1 MELLDIHKLLI
12 TFMKDNKLLF
22 LFYLIVSL
30 LLYPIHYI
38 FIPKYYGYVINSFKD
53 KKESRFIFMV
63 KALVFFYIL
72 CWFLETGLLFLQ
84 YKIFPVFAE
93 YATGTI
99 FEFIIDH
106 YELDFE
112 NIHTGEIL
120 SKIIRLPGILIQ
132 YMTVFG
138 IEFFKE
144 FFTLITAIY
153 SYYNVSSL
161 AVVVYLFYVI
171 LNYSYTYIMF
181 RIFLNNDIAKNDVQD
196 KMYEALVD
204 CFNNFSSVYAFNQQ
218 EYEIDRFYTKSY
230 IGYKLEVNKSWEIY
244 IKSYIFWGFA
254 TVSMFLVMNYII
266 YNDYKKKRIDSDMLI
281 STFIITFSI
290 VRLYEKAE
298 GSSSKYSEIFSKIMD
313 TEKFFNTISD
323 YNYNSKKVGD
333 SVFKNGNIVI
343 KNLYHKYDETFVLEN
358 INLTIKKG
366 EKVAFVGHIGSGKS
380 TLIKLILGFQPIVM
394 GDIIIGDVNLN
405 NVPNKD
411 IRREIFYIPQKPK
424 LFNRTLYE
432 NIVYGLEKPPPAED
446 IIKLLNDLELN
457 DIAEIFSAKMN
468 ASVGV
473 DGNFISGG
481 QRQMVWLLRSFY
493 RQSRILIMDEPT
505 ASLDQKNKDLLIKII
520 KKISIGKTVIIVSH
534 DSIDSAFRKI
544 EFNKG
549 RLVTSSYFS

>member
-1 MELLDIHKLLI
+1 MELLNIHKLLYEFI
-12 TFMKDNKLLF
+12 KNNTLIFI
-22 LFYLIVSL
+22 FYVIVSL

-38 FIPKYYGYVINSFKD
+38 FIPKYYGLVINSFKD
-53 KKESRFIFMV
+53 KKESKFIFMI
-63 KALVFFYIL
+63 KALVFFYVL

-84 YKIFPVFAE
+84 YKIFPSFAE

-99 FEFIIDH
+99 FQFIIDH

-161 AVVVYLFYVI
+161 AVWVYIFYVI
-171 LNYSYTYIMF
+171 LNYSYTYFMF
-181 RIFLNNDIAKNDVQD
+181 KIFLKNDTAKNEVQD

-218 EYEIDRFYTKSY
+218 EYEVERFYTKSY
-230 IGYKLEVNKSWEIY
+230 VDYKLEVNKSWETY

-254 TVSMFLVMNYII
+254 TVSMFLVLNYII
-266 YNDYKKKRIDSDMLI
+266 YHDYKSKKIDTDMLV

-298 GSSSKYSEIFSKIMD
+298 SSSSKYSEIFSKIRD
-313 TEKFFNTISD
+313 TEGFFNNISS
-323 YNYNSKKVGD
+323 YNYNDKKVSD
-333 SVFKNGNIVI
+333 SEFKNGDIVI
-343 KNLYHKYDETFVLEN
+343 KNVYHKYNDKFVLEN
-358 INLTIKKG
+358 VNLVIKKG
-366 EKVAFVGHIGSGKS
+366 EKVAFVGHIGSGKT
-380 TLIKLILGFQPIVM
+380 TLVKLILGFQPIVM
-394 GDIIIGDVNLN
+394 GEISVGGVNLN
-405 NVPNKD
+405 KVSNKD
-411 IRREIFYIPQKPK
+411 IRKEIFYIPQKPK

-432 NIVYGLEKPPPAED
+432 NIVYGIKKPPAADD
-446 IIKLLNDLELN
+446 IIRLLKDLELT
-457 DIAEIFSAKMN
+457 DIAEIFSEKMN
-468 ASVGV
+468 RSVGV

-505 ASLDQKNKDLLIKII
+505 ASLDQKNKELLIKII

-549 RLVTSSYFS
+549 RLSTSSYFS

>member
-1 MELLDIHKLLI
+1 MELLNIHKLLYEFI
-12 TFMKDNKLLF
+12 KDNTLIF
-22 LFYLIVSL
+22 IFYVIVSL

-38 FIPKYYGYVINSFKD
+38 FIPKYYGLVINSFKD
-53 KKESRFIFMV
+53 KKESKFIFMI
-63 KALVFFYIL
+63 KALVFFYVL

-161 AVVVYLFYVI
+161 AVWVYIFYVI
-171 LNYSYTYIMF
+171 LNYSYTYFMF
-181 RIFLNNDIAKNDVQD
+181 KIFLKNDTSKNEVQD

-218 EYEIDRFYTKSY
+218 EYEVERFYTKSY
-230 IGYKLEVNKSWEIY
+230 VDYKLEVNKSWETY

-254 TVSMFLVMNYII
+254 TVSMFLVLNYII
-266 YNDYKKKRIDSDMLI
+266 YNDYKSKKIDTDMLV

-298 GSSSKYSEIFSKIMD
+298 SSSSKYSEIFSKIRD
-313 TEKFFNTISD
+313 TEGFFNNISS
-323 YNYNSKKVGD
+323 YNYNDKKVSD
-333 SVFKNGNIVI
+333 SEFKNGDIVI
-343 KNLYHKYDETFVLEN
+343 KNVYHKYNDKFVLEN
-358 INLTIKKG
+358 VNLVIKKG
-366 EKVAFVGHIGSGKS
+366 EKVAFVGHIGSGKT
-380 TLIKLILGFQPIVM
+380 TLVKLILGFQPIVM
-394 GDIIIGDVNLN
+394 GEISVGGVNLN
-405 NVPNKD
+405 KVSNKD
-411 IRREIFYIPQKPK
+411 IRKEIFYIPQKPK
-424 LFNRTLYE
+424 LFNRTLYD
-432 NIVYGLEKPPPAED
+432 NIVYGIKKPPAADD
-446 IIKLLNDLELN
+446 IIRLLKDLELT
-457 DIAEIFSAKMN
+457 DIAEIFSEKMN
-468 ASVGV
+468 RSVGV

-505 ASLDQKNKDLLIKII
+505 ASLDQKNKELLIKII

-549 RLVTSSYFS
+549 RLSTSSYFS

>member
-72 CWFLETGLLFLQ
+72 CWFLETGILFLQ

-171 LNYSYTYIMF
+171 LNYSYTYTMF

-218 EYEIDRFYTKSY
+218 EYEIERFYTKSY

-244 IKSYIFWGFA
+244 IKSYIFWGFV

-266 YNDYKKKRIDSDMLI
+266 YNDYKKKKIDSDMLI

-432 NIVYGLEKPPPAED
+432 NIVYGLEKPPAAED
-446 IIKLLNDLELN
+446 IIKLLNDLELS

-534 DSIDSAFRKI
+534 DSIDPAFRKI

>member
-12 TFMKDNKLLF
+12 TFIKDNKLLF

-53 KKESRFIFMV
+53 KKESKFIFMV

-161 AVVVYLFYVI
+161 AVIVYLFYVI
-171 LNYSYTYIMF
+171 LNYTYTYTMF
-181 RIFLNNDIAKNDVQD
+181 RIFLNNDIAKNEVQD

-218 EYEIDRFYTKSY
+218 EYEIERFYTKSY
-230 IGYKLEVNKSWEIY
+230 SGYKLEVNKSWEIY

-266 YNDYKKKRIDSDMLI
+266 YNDYKKKKIDSDMLI

-313 TEKFFNTISD
+313 TEKFFNSISD

-405 NVPNKD
+405 NVPNKE

-446 IIKLLNDLELN
+446 IIKLLKDLELN
-457 DIAEIFSAKMN
+457 DIAEIFSVKMN
-468 ASVGV
+468 MSVGV

-534 DSIDSAFRKI
+534 DSIDPAFRKI

>member
-171 LNYSYTYIMF
+171 LNYSYTYTMF

-218 EYEIDRFYTKSY
+218 EYEIERFYTKSY

-313 TEKFFNTISD
+313 TEKFFNAISD

-380 TLIKLILGFQPIVM
+380 TLVKLILGFQPIVM

-432 NIVYGLEKPPPAED
+432 NIVYGLEKPPAAED

-534 DSIDSAFRKI
+534 DSIDPAFRKI

>member
-12 TFMKDNKLLF
+12 TFIKENKLVF
-22 LFYLIVSL
+22 IFYFIVSL

-53 KKESRFIFMV
+53 KKESKFIFMI
-63 KALVFFYIL
+63 KALIFFYIL
-72 CWFLETGLLFLQ
+72 CWFLETSLLFLQ
-84 YKIFPVFAE
+84 YKIFPAFAE

-138 IEFFKE
+138 VEFFKE

-153 SYYNVSSL
+153 SYYNVSYL
-161 AVVVYLFYVI
+161 AVSVYIFYVI
-171 LNYSYTYIMF
+171 VNYTYTYFMF
-181 RIFLNNDIAKNDVQD
+181 KIFLDNDIAKNNVQD

-218 EYEIDRFYTKSY
+218 EYEIERFYTKSY
-230 IGYKLEVNKSWEIY
+230 VDYKLEVNKSWEIY
-244 IKSYIFWGFA
+244 IKSYIFWGFV

-266 YNDYKKKRIDSDMLI
+266 YRDYKKKAIDTDMLI

-298 GSSSKYSEIFSKIMD
+298 GSSSKYSDIFSKIMD
-313 TEKFFNTISD
+313 TEKFFNTIS
-323 YNYNSKKVGD
+323 NYNFNGKKICD
-333 SVFKNGNIVI
+333 SSFKNGNIVI
-343 KNLYHKYDETFVLEN
+343 KNVYHKYNNKFVLEN

-366 EKVAFVGHIGSGKS
+366 EKVAFVGHIGSGKT

-405 NVPNKD
+405 NVSNKD
-411 IRREIFYIPQKPK
+411 IRSEIFYIPQKPK

-432 NIVYGLEKPPPAED
+432 NIVYGLKKPPSAED
-446 IIKLLNDLELN
+446 IIRLLKDLELN
-457 DIAEIFSAKMN
+457 DIAEIFSEKMDM
-468 ASVGV
+468 SVGV

-520 KKISIGKTVIIVSH
+520 KRISIGKTVIIVSH

>member
-12 TFMKDNKLLF
+12 TFIKDNKLLF

-53 KKESRFIFMV
+53 KKESKFIFMV

-171 LNYSYTYIMF
+171 LNYTYTYTMF
-181 RIFLNNDIAKNDVQD
+181 RIFLNNDIAKNEVQD

-218 EYEIDRFYTKSY
+218 EYEIERFYTKSY
-230 IGYKLEVNKSWEIY
+230 SGYKMEVNKSWEIY

-313 TEKFFNTISD
+313 TEKFFNSISD

-405 NVPNKD
+405 NVPNKE

-446 IIKLLNDLELN
+446 IIKLLKDLELN
-457 DIAEIFSAKMN
+457 DIAEIFSVKMN
-468 ASVGV
+468 MSVGV

-534 DSIDSAFRKI
+534 DSIDPAFRKI

>member
-1 MELLDIHKLLI
+1 
-12 TFMKDNKLLF
+12 
-22 LFYLIVSL
+22 
-30 LLYPIHYI
+30 
-38 FIPKYYGYVINSFKD
+38 
-53 KKESRFIFMV
+53 MV

-230 IGYKLEVNKSWEIY
+230 IDYKLEVNKSWEIY

-266 YNDYKKKRIDSDMLI
+266 YNDYKKKKIDSDMLI

-380 TLIKLILGFQPIVM
+380 TLVKLILGFQPIVM

-468 ASVGV
+468 MSVGV

-534 DSIDSAFRKI
+534 DSIDPAFRKI

>member
-1 MELLDIHKLLI
+1 MELLNIHKLLYEFI
-12 TFMKDNKLLF
+12 KDNTLIF
-22 LFYLIVSL
+22 IFYVIVSL

-38 FIPKYYGYVINSFKD
+38 FIPKYYGLVINSFKD
-53 KKESRFIFMV
+53 KKESKFIFMI
-63 KALVFFYIL
+63 KALVFFYVL

-84 YKIFPVFAE
+84 YKIFPSFAE

-99 FEFIIDH
+99 FQFIIDH

-161 AVVVYLFYVI
+161 AVWVYIFYVI
-171 LNYSYTYIMF
+171 LNYSYTYFMF
-181 RIFLNNDIAKNDVQD
+181 KIFLKNDTAKNEVQD

-218 EYEIDRFYTKSY
+218 EYEVERFYTKSY
-230 IGYKLEVNKSWEIY
+230 VDYKMEVNKSWETY
-244 IKSYIFWGFA
+244 IKSYIFWGFV
-254 TVSMFLVMNYII
+254 TVSMFLVLNYII
-266 YNDYKKKRIDSDMLI
+266 YNDYKSKKIDTDMLV

-298 GSSSKYSEIFSKIMD
+298 SSSSKYSEIFSKIRD
-313 TEKFFNTISD
+313 TEGFFNNISS
-323 YNYNSKKVGD
+323 YNYNDKKVSD
-333 SVFKNGNIVI
+333 SEFKNGDIVI
-343 KNLYHKYDETFVLEN
+343 KNVYHKYNDKFVLEN
-358 INLTIKKG
+358 VNLVIKKG
-366 EKVAFVGHIGSGKS
+366 EKVAFVGHIGSGKT
-380 TLIKLILGFQPIVM
+380 TLVKLILGFQPIVM
-394 GDIIIGDVNLN
+394 GEISVGGVNLN
-405 NVPNKD
+405 KVSNKD
-411 IRREIFYIPQKPK
+411 IRKEIFYIPQKPK
-424 LFNRTLYE
+424 LFNRTLYD
-432 NIVYGLEKPPPAED
+432 NIVYGLKKPPAAED
-446 IIKLLNDLELN
+446 IIRLLKDLELT
-457 DIAEIFSAKMN
+457 DIAEIFSEKMN
-468 ASVGV
+468 RSVGV

-505 ASLDQKNKDLLIKII
+505 ASLDQKNKELLIKII

-549 RLVTSSYFS
+549 RLSTSSYFS

>member
-12 TFMKDNKLLF
+12 TFIKDNKLLF

-153 SYYNVSSL
+153 SYHNVSSL
-161 AVVVYLFYVI
+161 AVIVYLFYVI
-171 LNYSYTYIMF
+171 LNYTYTYTMF
-181 RIFLNNDIAKNDVQD
+181 KIFLNNDIAKNEVQD

-218 EYEIDRFYTKSY
+218 EYEIERFYTKSY

-266 YNDYKKKRIDSDMLI
+266 YRDYKKKKIDSDMLI

-313 TEKFFNTISD
+313 TEKFFNNISD

-333 SVFKNGNIVI
+333 SVFNNGNIVI

-432 NIVYGLEKPPPAED
+432 NIVYGLKKPPPAED
-446 IIKLLNDLELN
+446 IIKLLKDLELN
-457 DIAEIFSAKMN
+457 DIAEIFSEKMN
-468 ASVGV
+468 MSVGV

-534 DSIDSAFRKI
+534 DSIDTAFRKI

>member
-12 TFMKDNKLLF
+12 TFIKDNKLLF

-171 LNYSYTYIMF
+171 LNYSYTYTMF

-218 EYEIDRFYTKSY
+218 EYEIERFYTKSY

-266 YNDYKKKRIDSDMLI
+266 YNDYKKKKIDSDMLI

-313 TEKFFNTISD
+313 TEKFFNAISD

-380 TLIKLILGFQPIVM
+380 TLVKLILGFQPIVM

-446 IIKLLNDLELN
+446 IIKLLKDLELN
-457 DIAEIFSAKMN
+457 DIAEIFSVKMN
-468 ASVGV
+468 MSVGV

-534 DSIDSAFRKI
+534 DSIDPAFRKI

>member
-12 TFMKDNKLLF
+12 TFIKDNKLLF

-171 LNYSYTYIMF
+171 LNYTYTYTMF
-181 RIFLNNDIAKNDVQD
+181 RIFLNNDIAKNEVQD

-218 EYEIDRFYTKSY
+218 EYEIERFYTKSY
-230 IGYKLEVNKSWEIY
+230 SGYKLEVNKSWEIY

-313 TEKFFNTISD
+313 TEKFFNSISD

-405 NVPNKD
+405 NVPNKE

-446 IIKLLNDLELN
+446 IIKLLKDLELN
-457 DIAEIFSAKMN
+457 DIAEIFSVKMN
-468 ASVGV
+468 MSVGV

-534 DSIDSAFRKI
+534 DSIDPAFRKI

>member
-12 TFMKDNKLLF
+12 TFIKDNKLLF

-53 KKESRFIFMV
+53 KKESKFIFMV

-161 AVVVYLFYVI
+161 AVIVYLFYVI
-171 LNYSYTYIMF
+171 LNYTYTYTMF
-181 RIFLNNDIAKNDVQD
+181 RIFLNNDIAKNEVQD

-218 EYEIDRFYTKSY
+218 EYEIERFYTKSY
-230 IGYKLEVNKSWEIY
+230 SGYKLEVNKSWEIY

-313 TEKFFNTISD
+313 TEKFFNSISD

-446 IIKLLNDLELN
+446 IIKLLKDLELN
-457 DIAEIFSAKMN
+457 DIAEIFSVKMN
-468 ASVGV
+468 MSVGV

-534 DSIDSAFRKI
+534 DSIDPAFRKI

>member
-1 MELLDIHKLLI
+1 
-12 TFMKDNKLLF
+12 
-22 LFYLIVSL
+22 
-30 LLYPIHYI
+30 
-38 FIPKYYGYVINSFKD
+38 
-53 KKESRFIFMV
+53 MV

-84 YKIFPVFAE
+84 YKIFPEFAE

-161 AVVVYLFYVI
+161 AVIVYIFYVI
-171 LNYSYTYIMF
+171 LNYTYTYTMF
-181 RIFLNNDIAKNDVQD
+181 KIFLKNDIAKNEVQD
-196 KMYEALVD
+196 KMYESLVD

-218 EYEIDRFYTKSY
+218 EYEIERFYTLSY
-230 IGYKLEVNKSWEIY
+230 FGYNLEVKKSWEIY

-266 YNDYKKKRIDSDMLI
+266 YNDYKNKKIDSDMLI

-290 VRLYEKAE
+290 IRLYEKAE

-313 TEKFFNTISD
+313 TEKFFNSISN
-323 YNYNSKKVGD
+323 YNYNNKKVDD
-333 SVFKNGNIVI
+333 SVFKNGDIVI
-343 KNLYHKYDETFVLEN
+343 KNVYHKYNDTFVLEN
-358 INLTIKKG
+358 VNLTIKKG

-394 GDIIIGDVNLN
+394 GDITIGDVNLN
-405 NVPNKD
+405 NVPNKE

-457 DIAEIFSAKMN
+457 DIAEIFSEKMN
-468 ASVGV
+468 MSVGV
-473 DGNFISGG
+473 DGNCISGG

-520 KKISIGKTVIIVSH
+520 KKISVGKTVIIVSH

>member
-1 MELLDIHKLLI
+1 MELLDIHKLLYEFI
-12 TFMKDNKLLF
+12 KDNTLIF
-22 LFYLIVSL
+22 IFYLIVSL

-38 FIPKYYGYVINSFKD
+38 FIPKYYGLVINSFKD
-53 KKESRFIFMV
+53 KKESKFIFMI
-63 KALVFFYIL
+63 KALVFFYVL

-84 YKIFPVFAE
+84 YKIFPSFAE

-161 AVVVYLFYVI
+161 AVWVYIFYVI
-171 LNYSYTYIMF
+171 LNYSYTYFMF
-181 RIFLNNDIAKNDVQD
+181 KIFLKNDTAKNEVQD

-218 EYEIDRFYTKSY
+218 EYEVDRFYTKSY
-230 IGYKLEVNKSWEIY
+230 VDYKLEVNKSWETY

-254 TVSMFLVMNYII
+254 TVSMFLVLNYII
-266 YNDYKKKRIDSDMLI
+266 YHDYKSKKIDTDMLV

-298 GSSSKYSEIFSKIMD
+298 SSSSKYSEIFSKIRD
-313 TEKFFNTISD
+313 TEGFFNNISS
-323 YNYNSKKVGD
+323 YNYNDKKVSD
-333 SVFKNGNIVI
+333 SEFKNGDIVI
-343 KNLYHKYDETFVLEN
+343 KNVYHKYNDKFVLEN
-358 INLTIKKG
+358 VNLVIKKG
-366 EKVAFVGHIGSGKS
+366 EKVAFVGHIGSGKT
-380 TLIKLILGFQPIVM
+380 TLVKLILGFQPIVM
-394 GDIIIGDVNLN
+394 GEISVGGVNLN
-405 NVPNKD
+405 KVSNKD
-411 IRREIFYIPQKPK
+411 IRKEIFYIPQKPK

-432 NIVYGLEKPPPAED
+432 NIVYGLKKPPAADD
-446 IIKLLNDLELN
+446 IIRLLKDLELN
-457 DIAEIFSAKMN
+457 DIAEIFSEKMN
-468 ASVGV
+468 MSVGV

-549 RLVTSSYFS
+549 RLSTSSYFS

>member
-1 MELLDIHKLLI
+1 MELLDIHKLLFA
-12 TFMKDNKLLF
+12 FMKDHKVLF
-22 LFYLIVSL
+22 VFYFIVSL

-38 FIPKYYGYVINSFKD
+38 FIPKYYGLVINSFKD

-84 YKIFPVFAE
+84 YKIFPAFAE

-161 AVVVYLFYVI
+161 AVWVYIFYVI

-181 RIFLNNDIAKNDVQD
+181 KIFLKNDIAKNEVQD

-218 EYEIDRFYTKSY
+218 EYEIERFYTFSY
-230 IGYKLEVNKSWEIY
+230 FGYKLEVKKSWEIY

-266 YNDYKKKRIDSDMLI
+266 YKDYKNKRIDSDLLI

-313 TEKFFNTISD
+313 TEKFFNNISN
-323 YNYNSKKVGD
+323 YNYNGKKV
-333 SVFKNGNIVI
+333 SESEFKNGDIVI
-343 KNLYHKYDETFVLEN
+343 KNLYHKYNDKFVLEN
-358 INLTIKKG
+358 VNLTIKKG

-380 TLIKLILGFQPIVM
+380 TLVKLILGFQPIVM

-405 NVPNKD
+405 KVCNKD
-411 IRREIFYIPQKPK
+411 IRKEIFYIPQKPK

-432 NIVYGLEKPPPAED
+432 NIVYGLKKPPSAED
-446 IIKLLNDLELN
+446 IINLLNDLELN
-457 DIAEIFSAKMN
+457 DIAEIFSEKMN
-468 ASVGV
+468 MSVGV

-534 DSIDSAFRKI
+534 DSIDAAFRKI

-549 RLVTSSYFS
+549 RLASSSYFS

>member
-1 MELLDIHKLLI
+1 MELLNIHKLLYEFI
-12 TFMKDNKLLF
+12 KDNTLIF
-22 LFYLIVSL
+22 IFYVIVSL

-38 FIPKYYGYVINSFKD
+38 FIPKYYGLVINSFKD
-53 KKESRFIFMV
+53 KKESKFIFMI
-63 KALVFFYIL
+63 KALVFFYVL

-84 YKIFPVFAE
+84 YKIFPSFAE

-99 FEFIIDH
+99 FQFIIDH

-161 AVVVYLFYVI
+161 AVWVYIFYVF
-171 LNYSYTYIMF
+171 LNYSYTYFMF
-181 RIFLNNDIAKNDVQD
+181 KIFLKNDTAKNEVQD

-218 EYEIDRFYTKSY
+218 DYEVERFYTKSY
-230 IGYKLEVNKSWEIY
+230 VDYKMEVNKSWETY
-244 IKSYIFWGFA
+244 IKSYIFWGFV
-254 TVSMFLVMNYII
+254 TVSMFLVLNYII
-266 YNDYKKKRIDSDMLI
+266 YHDYKSKKIDTDMLV

-298 GSSSKYSEIFSKIMD
+298 SSSSKYSEIFSKIRD
-313 TEKFFNTISD
+313 TEDFFNNISS
-323 YNYNSKKVGD
+323 YNYNDKKVSD
-333 SVFKNGNIVI
+333 SEFKNGDIVI
-343 KNLYHKYDETFVLEN
+343 KNVYHKYNDKFVLEN
-358 INLTIKKG
+358 VNLVIKKG
-366 EKVAFVGHIGSGKS
+366 EKVAFVGHIGSGKT
-380 TLIKLILGFQPIVM
+380 TLVKLILGFQPIVM
-394 GDIIIGDVNLN
+394 GEISVGGVNLN
-405 NVPNKD
+405 KVSNKD
-411 IRREIFYIPQKPK
+411 IRKEIFYIPQKPK
-424 LFNRTLYE
+424 LFNRTLYD
-432 NIVYGLEKPPPAED
+432 NIVYGLKKPPAADD
-446 IIKLLNDLELN
+446 IIRLLKDLELT
-457 DIAEIFSAKMN
+457 DIAEIFSEKMN
-468 ASVGV
+468 RSVGV

-505 ASLDQKNKDLLIKII
+505 ASLDQKNKELLIKII

-549 RLVTSSYFS
+549 RLSTSSYFS

>member
-12 TFMKDNKLLF
+12 TFIKDNKLLF

-171 LNYSYTYIMF
+171 LNYTYTYTMF
-181 RIFLNNDIAKNDVQD
+181 RIFLNNDIAKNEVQD

-218 EYEIDRFYTKSY
+218 EYEIERFYTKSY
-230 IGYKLEVNKSWEIY
+230 SGYKLEVNKSWEIY

-313 TEKFFNTISD
+313 TEKFFNSISD

-446 IIKLLNDLELN
+446 IIKLLKDLELN
-457 DIAEIFSAKMN
+457 DIAEIFSVKMN
-468 ASVGV
+468 MSVGV

-534 DSIDSAFRKI
+534 DSIDPAFRKI

>member
-1 MELLDIHKLLI
+1 MELLDIHKLLYEFI
-12 TFMKDNKLLF
+12 KDNTLIF
-22 LFYLIVSL
+22 IFYLIVSL

-38 FIPKYYGYVINSFKD
+38 FIPKYYGLVINSFKD
-53 KKESRFIFMV
+53 KKESKFIFMI
-63 KALVFFYIL
+63 KALVFFYVL

-84 YKIFPVFAE
+84 YKIFPSFAE

-161 AVVVYLFYVI
+161 AVWVYIFYVI
-171 LNYSYTYIMF
+171 LNYSYTYFMF
-181 RIFLNNDIAKNDVQD
+181 KIFLKNDTAKNEVQD

-218 EYEIDRFYTKSY
+218 EYEVERFYTKSY
-230 IGYKLEVNKSWEIY
+230 VDYKLEVNKSWETY

-254 TVSMFLVMNYII
+254 TVSMFLVLNYII
-266 YNDYKKKRIDSDMLI
+266 YHDYKSKKIDTDMLV

-298 GSSSKYSEIFSKIMD
+298 SSSSKYSEIFSKIRD
-313 TEKFFNTISD
+313 TEGFFNNISS
-323 YNYNSKKVGD
+323 YNYNDKKVSD
-333 SVFKNGNIVI
+333 SEFKNGDIVI
-343 KNLYHKYDETFVLEN
+343 KNVYHKYNDKFVLEN
-358 INLTIKKG
+358 VNLVIKKG
-366 EKVAFVGHIGSGKS
+366 EKVAFVGHIGSGKT
-380 TLIKLILGFQPIVM
+380 TLVKLILGFQPIVM
-394 GDIIIGDVNLN
+394 GEISVGGVNLN
-405 NVPNKD
+405 KVSNKD
-411 IRREIFYIPQKPK
+411 IRKEIFYIPQKPK

-432 NIVYGLEKPPPAED
+432 NIVYGLKKPPAADD
-446 IIKLLNDLELN
+446 IIRLLKDLELN
-457 DIAEIFSAKMN
+457 DIAEIFSEKMN
-468 ASVGV
+468 MSVGV

-549 RLVTSSYFS
+549 RLSTSSYFS

>member
-12 TFMKDNKLLF
+12 TFIKDNKLLF

-53 KKESRFIFMV
+53 KKESKFIFMV

-171 LNYSYTYIMF
+171 LNYTYTYTMF
-181 RIFLNNDIAKNDVQD
+181 RIFLNNDIAKNEVQD

-218 EYEIDRFYTKSY
+218 EYEIERFYTKSY
-230 IGYKLEVNKSWEIY
+230 IGYKMEVNKSWEIY

-313 TEKFFNTISD
+313 TEKFFNSISD

-405 NVPNKD
+405 NVPNKE

-446 IIKLLNDLELN
+446 IIKLLKDLELN
-457 DIAEIFSAKMN
+457 DIAEIFSVKMN
-468 ASVGV
+468 MSVGV

-534 DSIDSAFRKI
+534 DSIDPAFRKI

>member
-12 TFMKDNKLLF
+12 TFIKDNKLLF

-171 LNYSYTYIMF
+171 LNYTYTYTMF
-181 RIFLNNDIAKNDVQD
+181 RIFLNNDIAKNEVQD

-218 EYEIDRFYTKSY
+218 EYEIERFYTKSY
-230 IGYKLEVNKSWEIY
+230 SGYKMEVNKSWEIY

-266 YNDYKKKRIDSDMLI
+266 YNDYKKKKIDSDMLI

-313 TEKFFNTISD
+313 TEKFFNSISD

-405 NVPNKD
+405 NVPNKE

-446 IIKLLNDLELN
+446 IIKLLKDLELN
-457 DIAEIFSAKMN
+457 DIAEIFSVKMN
-468 ASVGV
+468 MSVGV

-534 DSIDSAFRKI
+534 DSIDPAFRKI

>member
-1 MELLDIHKLLI
+1 
-12 TFMKDNKLLF
+12 
-22 LFYLIVSL
+22 
-30 LLYPIHYI
+30 
-38 FIPKYYGYVINSFKD
+38 
-53 KKESRFIFMV
+53 
-63 KALVFFYIL
+63 
-72 CWFLETGLLFLQ
+72 
-84 YKIFPVFAE
+84 
-93 YATGTI
+93 
-99 FEFIIDH
+99 
-106 YELDFE
+106 
-112 NIHTGEIL
+112 
-120 SKIIRLPGILIQ
+120 
-132 YMTVFG
+132 
-138 IEFFKE
+138 
-144 FFTLITAIY
+144 
-153 SYYNVSSL
+153 
-161 AVVVYLFYVI
+161 
-171 LNYSYTYIMF
+171 
-181 RIFLNNDIAKNDVQD
+181 
-196 KMYEALVD
+196 
-204 CFNNFSSVYAFNQQ
+204 
-218 EYEIDRFYTKSY
+218 
-230 IGYKLEVNKSWEIY
+230 
-244 IKSYIFWGFA
+244 
-254 TVSMFLVMNYII
+254 MNYII
-266 YNDYKKKRIDSDMLI
+266 YNDYKKKKIDSDMLI

-380 TLIKLILGFQPIVM
+380 TLVKLILGFQPIVM

-432 NIVYGLEKPPPAED
+432 NIVYGLEKPPAAED

-534 DSIDSAFRKI
+534 DSIDPAFRKI

>member
-12 TFMKDNKLLF
+12 TFIKDNKLLF

-53 KKESRFIFMV
+53 KKESKFIFMV

-171 LNYSYTYIMF
+171 LNYTYTYTMF
-181 RIFLNNDIAKNDVQD
+181 RIFLNNDIAKNEVQD

-218 EYEIDRFYTKSY
+218 EYEIERFYTKSY
-230 IGYKLEVNKSWEIY
+230 SGYKMEVNKSWEIY

-313 TEKFFNTISD
+313 TEKFFNSISD

-405 NVPNKD
+405 NVPNKE

-446 IIKLLNDLELN
+446 IIKLLKDLELN
-457 DIAEIFSAKMN
+457 DIAEIFSEKMN

-534 DSIDSAFRKI
+534 DSIDPAFRKI

>member
-1 MELLDIHKLLI
+1 MELLDIHKLLF
-12 TFMKDNKLLF
+12 TFIKDNKLIF
-22 LFYLIVSL
+22 VFYFIVSL

-38 FIPKYYGYVINSFKD
+38 YIPKYYGYVINSFKD
-53 KKESRFIFMV
+53 KNESRFIFMIKV
-63 KALVFFYIL
+63 LVTFYIL
-72 CWFLETGLLFLQ
+72 CWVLETGLLFLQ
-84 YKIFPVFAE
+84 YKIFPTFAE

-153 SYYNVSSL
+153 SYYNVSSF
-161 AVVVYLFYVI
+161 AMTVYIFYVI
-171 LNYSYTYIMF
+171 LNYTYTYIMF
-181 RIFLNNDIAKNDVQD
+181 NIFLKNDIAKNKVQD

-204 CFNNFSSVYAFNQQ
+204 CFNNFSSVYTFNQQ
-218 EYEIDRFYTKSY
+218 EYEIERFYKLSY
-230 IGYKLEVNKSWEIY
+230 FGYKLEVNKSWVIY

-266 YNDYKKKRIDSDMLI
+266 YNDYKMKRIDTDMLI
-281 STFIITFSI
+281 STFILTFSI
-290 VRLYEKAE
+290 IRLYEKAE
-298 GSSSKYSEIFSKIMD
+298 GSSSKYSDIFSKIMD
-313 TEKFFNTISD
+313 TEEFFNSISD
-323 YNYNSKKVGD
+323 YNYNNKKIGD
-333 SVFKNGNIVI
+333 STFKNGNIVI
-343 KNLYHKYDETFVLEN
+343 KNLYHKYNDKFVLEN

-380 TLIKLILGFQPIVM
+380 TLIKLIMGFQPIVM

-405 NVPNKD
+405 NVPNRE
-411 IRREIFYIPQKPK
+411 IRKEIFYIPQKPK

-432 NIVYGLEKPPPAED
+432 NIVYGLKNPPCAED
-446 IIKLLNDLELN
+446 IIKLLKDLELD
-457 DIAEIFSAKMN
+457 DIAEIFSEKMDK
-468 ASVGV
+468 SVGV

-534 DSIDSAFRKI
+534 DSIDPAFRKI

>member
-12 TFMKDNKLLF
+12 KFIKENKLLF
-22 LFYLIVSL
+22 VFYLIVSL

-63 KALVFFYIL
+63 KALIFFYIL

-84 YKIFPVFAE
+84 YKIFPAFAE

-161 AVVVYLFYVI
+161 AVIVYLFYVI

-181 RIFLNNDIAKNDVQD
+181 KIFLNNDIAKNNVQD

-218 EYEIDRFYTKSY
+218 EYEIERFYTQSY
-230 IGYKLEVNKSWEIY
+230 FGYKLEVNKSWEIY

-266 YNDYKKKRIDSDMLI
+266 YNDYKKKKIDADMLI

-313 TEKFFNTISD
+313 TEKFFNSISS
-323 YNYNSKKVGD
+323 YNYNSKKIGD
-333 SVFKNGNIVI
+333 SEFKNGNIVI
-343 KNLYHKYDETFVLEN
+343 KNVYHKYNETFVLEN
-358 INLTIKKG
+358 VNLTIKKG

-411 IRREIFYIPQKPK
+411 IRKEIFYIPQKPK

-432 NIVYGLEKPPPAED
+432 NIVYGLKKPPSAED
-446 IIKLLNDLELN
+446 IIKLLIDLELN
-457 DIAEIFSAKMN
+457 DIAEIFSEKMN
-468 ASVGV
+468 MSVGV

-520 KKISIGKTVIIVSH
+520 KKISVGKTVIIVSH

-549 RLVTSSYFS
+549 RLATSSYFS

>member
-1 MELLDIHKLLI
+1 MELLDIHKLLF
-12 TFMKDNKLLF
+12 TFMKEHKVLF
-22 LFYLIVSL
+22 VFYFIVSL

-38 FIPKYYGYVINSFKD
+38 FIPKYYGLVINSFKD

-161 AVVVYLFYVI
+161 AVWVYIFYVI
-171 LNYSYTYIMF
+171 LNYTYTYIMF
-181 RIFLNNDIAKNDVQD
+181 KIFLKNDIAKNEVQD

-218 EYEIDRFYTKSY
+218 DYEIERFYTLSY
-230 IGYKLEVNKSWEIY
+230 FGYKMEVNKSWDIY

-266 YNDYKKKRIDSDMLI
+266 YNDYKNKKIDSDMLI

-290 VRLYEKAE
+290 IRLYEKAE
-298 GSSSKYSEIFSKIMD
+298 SSSSKYSEIFSKIMD
-313 TEKFFNTISD
+313 TEKFFNSISN
-323 YNYNSKKVGD
+323 YNYNGKKVGD
-333 SVFKNGNIVI
+333 SEFKNGNIEI
-343 KNLYHKYDETFVLEN
+343 KNVYHKYNDKFVLEN
-358 INLTIKKG
+358 VNLVIKKG

-380 TLIKLILGFQPIVM
+380 TLVKLILGFQPIVM

-405 NVPNKD
+405 NVSNKD
-411 IRREIFYIPQKPK
+411 IRKEIFYIPQKPK

-432 NIVYGLEKPPPAED
+432 NIVYGLKKPPAAED
-446 IIKLLNDLELN
+446 ILKLLNDLELN
-457 DIAEIFSAKMN
+457 DIAEIFAEKMN
-468 ASVGV
+468 MSVGV

-534 DSIDSAFRKI
+534 DTIDSAFRKI

-549 RLVTSSYFS
+549 RLATSSYFS

>member
-1 MELLDIHKLLI
+1 MELLDIHKLLF
-12 TFMKDNKLLF
+12 TFMKEHKVLF
-22 LFYLIVSL
+22 VFYFIVSL

-38 FIPKYYGYVINSFKD
+38 FIPKYYGLVINSFKD

-84 YKIFPVFAE
+84 YKLFPAFAE

-161 AVVVYLFYVI
+161 AVWVYIFYVI

-181 RIFLNNDIAKNDVQD
+181 KIFLKNDISKNEVQD

-218 EYEIDRFYTKSY
+218 DYEIDRFYTLSY
-230 IGYKLEVNKSWEIY
+230 FGYKMEVKKSWEIY

-266 YNDYKKKRIDSDMLI
+266 YNDYKSKKIDSDLLI

-298 GSSSKYSEIFSKIMD
+298 SSSSKYSEIFSKIMD
-313 TEKFFNTISD
+313 TEKFFNGISN
-323 YNYNSKKVGD
+323 YNYNGKKVSD
-333 SVFKNGNIVI
+333 SEFKNGNIEI
-343 KNLYHKYDETFVLEN
+343 KNVYHKYNDKFVLEN
-358 INLTIKKG
+358 VNLVIKKG

-380 TLIKLILGFQPIVM
+380 TLVKLILGFQPIVM

-411 IRREIFYIPQKPK
+411 IRKEIFYIPQKPK

-432 NIVYGLEKPPPAED
+432 NIVYGLKKPPPAED

-457 DIAEIFSAKMN
+457 DIAEIFSEKMN
-468 ASVGV
+468 MSVGV

-534 DSIDSAFRKI
+534 DTIDPAFRKI

-549 RLVTSSYFS
+549 RLATSSYFS

>member
-53 KKESRFIFMV
+53 KRESRFIFMV

-171 LNYSYTYIMF
+171 LNYSYTYTMF

-218 EYEIDRFYTKSY
+218 EYEIERFYTKSY
-230 IGYKLEVNKSWEIY
+230 IDYKLEVNKSWEIY

-266 YNDYKKKRIDSDMLI
+266 YNDYKKKKIDSDMLI

-313 TEKFFNTISD
+313 TEKFFNSISD

-405 NVPNKD
+405 NVPNKE

-446 IIKLLNDLELN
+446 IIKLLKDLELN
-457 DIAEIFSAKMN
+457 DIAEIFSVKMN
-468 ASVGV
+468 MSVGV

-534 DSIDSAFRKI
+534 DSIDPAFRKI

>member
-1 MELLDIHKLLI
+1 
-12 TFMKDNKLLF
+12 
-22 LFYLIVSL
+22 
-30 LLYPIHYI
+30 
-38 FIPKYYGYVINSFKD
+38 
-53 KKESRFIFMV
+53 
-63 KALVFFYIL
+63 
-72 CWFLETGLLFLQ
+72 
-84 YKIFPVFAE
+84 
-93 YATGTI
+93 
-99 FEFIIDH
+99 
-106 YELDFE
+106 
-112 NIHTGEIL
+112 
-120 SKIIRLPGILIQ
+120 
-132 YMTVFG
+132 
-138 IEFFKE
+138 
-144 FFTLITAIY
+144 
-153 SYYNVSSL
+153 
-161 AVVVYLFYVI
+161 
-171 LNYSYTYIMF
+171 
-181 RIFLNNDIAKNDVQD
+181 
-196 KMYEALVD
+196 
-204 CFNNFSSVYAFNQQ
+204 
-218 EYEIDRFYTKSY
+218 
-230 IGYKLEVNKSWEIY
+230 
-244 IKSYIFWGFA
+244 
-254 TVSMFLVMNYII
+254 
-266 YNDYKKKRIDSDMLI
+266 
-281 STFIITFSI
+281 
-290 VRLYEKAE
+290 
-298 GSSSKYSEIFSKIMD
+298 MD

-343 KNLYHKYDETFVLEN
+343 KNLYHKYDETLVLEN

-405 NVPNKD
+405 NVPNKE

-446 IIKLLNDLELN
+446 IIKLLKDLELN
-457 DIAEIFSAKMN
+457 DIAEIFSVKMN
-468 ASVGV
+468 MSVGV

-534 DSIDSAFRKI
+534 DSIDPAFRKI